1 MRRYSYA
8 LCLVLAIT
16 FLSVSCNKKTSER
29 SSESPQATERQER
42 PERGGQGNRKPPQFS
57 ELLSQM
63 DANKDGKLDI
73 TEVKGRLKEQ
83 FSSIDSNKD
92 GFITTEEFKSKAPR
106 RPKN

>member
-1 MRRYSYA
+1 
-8 LCLVLAIT
+8 
-16 FLSVSCNKKTSER
+16 
-29 SSESPQATERQER
+29 
-42 PERGGQGNRKPPQFS
+42 
-57 ELLSQM
+57 M

-92 GFITTEEFKSKAPR
+92 GFITAEEFKSKAPR